1 MEKLIS
7 GHLNNIQNA
16 VRKFLELEPGLRDD
30 DNRLLANIW
39 YEYIMNTMQYTLT
52 PEQLDGIS
60 KLLGILAQG
69 DLPNWESVRRSRQK
83 LQEENPELRGRLW
96 ERRHRAQS
104 HVADEIRNWS
114 DATEQGSFFE

>member
-52 PEQLDGIS
+52 PE
-60 KLLGILAQG
+60 
-69 DLPNWESVRRSRQK
+69 
-83 LQEENPELRGRLW
+83 
-96 ERRHRAQS
+96 
-104 HVADEIRNWS
+104 
-114 DATEQGSFFE
+114 